1 MERTLYMDSILP
13 EHIHLANCLGLEMSI
28 TTACIS
34 GNCPGFLE
42 VTVTGE
48 SKSIKEFELNP
59 VVESH
64 ESEW

>member
-1 MERTLYMDSILP
+1 MERTLYMNSIIP
-13 EHIHLANCLGLEMSI
+13 EHIHLANCLGLELVI
-28 TTACIS
+28 TVAHIS

-42 VTVTGE
+42 VTVSGE